1 MYLPGHHYEAVQL
14 VPSLLEVTTLSDN
27 TQSNLARDSL
37 MGRDFK
43 HKTHHFYQH
52 FSNKINVDD
61 IIDYLEHLALLVADG
76 GVLAGL
82 VHPQGDAVDQD
93 DGHGG
98 PLEPGT
104 EEDPDA

>member
-1 MYLPGHHYEAVQL
+1 
-14 VPSLLEVTTLSDN
+14 
-27 TQSNLARDSL
+27 
-37 MGRDFK
+37 MGRDFQ
-43 HKTHHFYQH
+43 HKIHHFYQH